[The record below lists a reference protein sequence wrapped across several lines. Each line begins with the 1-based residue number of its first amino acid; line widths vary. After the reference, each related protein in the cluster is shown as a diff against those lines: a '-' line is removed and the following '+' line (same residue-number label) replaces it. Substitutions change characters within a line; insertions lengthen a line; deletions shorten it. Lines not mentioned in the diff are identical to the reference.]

1 MIDLFR
7 LYYGSVIIIGPFRTY
22 QVLLIIATIIVIV
35 FFYRRL
41 RVKKI
46 TPATFGL
53 WVFVCLIVNFFA
65 FAPKFSDPLAGFF
78 GFGRGLDLLLV
89 FGYALLVYA
98 IFRLYV
104 KIDELNR
111 NMTELVRA
119 LAIKE
124 EIKLKDIDKEKEE

>member
-1 MIDLFR
+1 M
-7 LYYGSVIIIGPFRTY
+7 
-22 QVLLIIATIIVIV
+22 
-35 FFYRRL
+35 

-46 TPATFGL
+46 TPATFVL
-53 WVFVCLIVNFFA
+53 WVFVCLVVNFFA
-65 FAPKFSDPLAGFF
+65 FAPRFSDPLAGFF

-111 NMTELVRA
+111 NMTDLVRA
-119 LAIKE
+119 LAIKD
-124 EIKLKDIDKEKEE
+124 EIKLDDIDAEKEE

>member
-1 MIDLFR
+1 LI
-7 LYYGSVIIIGPFRTY
+7 GSVIIIGPFRTY
-22 QVLLIIATIIVIV
+22 QILLIIATILFLI

-46 TPATFGL
+46 TPASFGL
-53 WVFVCLIVNFFA
+53 CIIVSLIVNFFS
-65 FAPKFSDPLAGFF
+65 FAPRLSDPLAGFF

-89 FGYALLVYA
+89 LGFGILVYG

-111 NMTELVRA
+111 NTTELVRA
-119 LAIKE
+119 LALKD
-124 EIKLKDIDKEKEE
+124 EIKLEDIDKEEE

>member
-1 MIDLFR
+1 MTYSEFNW
-7 LYYGSVIIIGPFRTY
+7 GSVIIIGPFRTY
-22 QVLLIIATIIVIV
+22 QILLIIATIIVII

-65 FAPKFSDPLAGFF
+65 FAPKMSDPLAGFF

-89 FGYALLVYA
+89 IGFAGTVYA

-111 NMTELVRA
+111 NMTDLVRA
-119 LAIKE
+119 LAIKDEIQLEDLDE
-124 EIKLKDIDKEKEE
+124 EE

>member
-1 MIDLFR
+1 M
-7 LYYGSVIIIGPFRTY
+7 
-22 QVLLIIATIIVIV
+22 
-35 FFYRRL
+35 

>member
-1 MIDLFR
+1 M
-7 LYYGSVIIIGPFRTY
+7 
-22 QVLLIIATIIVIV
+22 
-35 FFYRRL
+35 

-53 WVFVCLIVNFFA
+53 WVFVCLLVNFFA

-98 IFRLYV
+98 MFRLYV

-111 NMTELVRA
+111 NTTELVRA
-119 LAIKE
+119 LAIKDE
-124 EIKLKDIDKEKEE
+124 VKLEDISDEKE

>member
-1 MIDLFR
+1 M
-7 LYYGSVIIIGPFRTY
+7 
-22 QVLLIIATIIVIV
+22 
-35 FFYRRL
+35 

-53 WVFVCLIVNFFA
+53 WLLVCLIVNFFA

-89 FGYALLVYA
+89 LGYALLVYA

>member
-1 MIDLFR
+1 M
-7 LYYGSVIIIGPFRTY
+7 IIGPFRTY
-22 QVLLIIATIIVIV
+22 QILLIIATILFLI

-46 TPATFGL
+46 TPASFGL
-53 WVFVCLIVNFFA
+53 CILICIIVNFFA
-65 FAPKFSDPLAGFF
+65 FAPRFSDPLAGFF

-89 FGYALLVYA
+89 LGYGILVYA

-111 NMTELVRA
+111 NTTELVRA
-119 LAIKE
+119 LAIKD
-124 EIKLKDIDKEKEE
+124 EIKLEDIDNEEE

>member
-1 MIDLFR
+1 M
-7 LYYGSVIIIGPFRTY
+7 
-22 QVLLIIATIIVIV
+22 
-35 FFYRRL
+35 

-46 TPATFGL
+46 TPATFAL
-53 WVFVCLIVNFFA
+53 WVFVCLLVNFFA
-65 FAPKFSDPLAGFF
+65 FAPKLSDPLAGFF

-111 NMTELVRA
+111 NTTELVRA
-119 LAIKE
+119 MAIKD
-124 EIKLKDIDKEKEE
+124 EIKLEEIDEDEE

>member
-1 MIDLFR
+1 M
-7 LYYGSVIIIGPFRTY
+7 
-22 QVLLIIATIIVIV
+22 IIATIIVII

-46 TPATFGL
+46 TPATFVL
-53 WVFVCLIVNFFA
+53 WVLVCLIVNFFA

-89 FGYALLVYA
+89 FGYALLVYS

-111 NMTELVRA
+111 NTTELVRA
-119 LAIKE
+119 LAIKD
-124 EIKLKDIDKEKEE
+124 EIKLEDIDNEKEE

>member
-1 MIDLFR
+1 M
-7 LYYGSVIIIGPFRTY
+7 
-22 QVLLIIATIIVIV
+22 
-35 FFYRRL
+35 
-41 RVKKI
+41 
-46 TPATFGL
+46 

-111 NMTELVRA
+111 NTTELVRA
-119 LAIKE
+119 LAIKD
-124 EIKLKDIDKEKEE
+124 EIKLEDIDNEKED

>member
-1 MIDLFR
+1 M
-7 LYYGSVIIIGPFRTY
+7 
-22 QVLLIIATIIVIV
+22 
-35 FFYRRL
+35 

-46 TPATFGL
+46 TPATFVL
-53 WVFVCLIVNFFA
+53 WALVCVVVNFFA

-89 FGYALLVYA
+89 FGYALLVYP

-111 NMTELVRA
+111 NMTDLVRA
-119 LAIKE
+119 LAIKD
-124 EIKLKDIDKEKEE
+124 EIKLEDIDVDKEE

>member
-1 MIDLFR
+1 M
-7 LYYGSVIIIGPFRTY
+7 
-22 QVLLIIATIIVIV
+22 LLIIATILFLI

-46 TPATFGL
+46 TPASFGL
-53 WVFVCLIVNFFA
+53 CFLICIIVNFFA
-65 FAPKFSDPLAGFF
+65 FAPRFSDPLAGFF

-89 FGYALLVYA
+89 LGYGILVYA

-111 NMTELVRA
+111 NTTELVRA
-119 LAIKE
+119 LAIKD
-124 EIKLKDIDKEKEE
+124 EIKLEDIDNEEE

>member
-1 MIDLFR
+1 M
-7 LYYGSVIIIGPFRTY
+7 
-22 QVLLIIATIIVIV
+22 
-35 FFYRRL
+35 

-53 WVFVCLIVNFFA
+53 WVFVCLLVNFFA

-89 FGYALLVYA
+89 LGYALLVYA

-119 LAIKE
+119 LAIKD
-124 EIKLKDIDKEKEE
+124 EIKLEEIDKED

>member
-1 MIDLFR
+1 M
-7 LYYGSVIIIGPFRTY
+7 
-22 QVLLIIATIIVIV
+22 
-35 FFYRRL
+35 

-53 WVFVCLIVNFFA
+53 WVFFFFFVNFFA

-78 GFGRGLDLLLV
+78 GFGRGLDLLLAL
-89 FGYALLVYA
+89 GYALLVYA

-119 LAIKE
+119 LAIKD
-124 EIKLKDIDKEKEE
+124 EIKLEDIDKED

>member
-1 MIDLFR
+1 M
-7 LYYGSVIIIGPFRTY
+7 
-22 QVLLIIATIIVIV
+22 
-35 FFYRRL
+35 

-53 WVFVCLIVNFFA
+53 WVFVCLLVNFFA
-65 FAPKFSDPLAGFF
+65 FAPKISDPLAGFF

-111 NMTELVRA
+111 NMTDLVRA

-124 EIKLKDIDKEKEE
+124 EIKLKDIDKED

>member
-1 MIDLFR
+1 M
-7 LYYGSVIIIGPFRTY
+7 
-22 QVLLIIATIIVIV
+22 IIATISFIV

-53 WVFVCLIVNFFA
+53 GVLVCIIINFFA
-65 FAPKFSDPLAGFF
+65 FAPKLSDPLAGFF

-89 FGYALLVYA
+89 LGYALLVYA

-111 NMTELVRA
+111 NTTELVRE
-119 LAIKE
+119 LAIRN
-124 EIKLKDIDKEKEE
+124 EIKLEDFDNEDD

>member
-1 MIDLFR
+1 M
-7 LYYGSVIIIGPFRTY
+7 
-22 QVLLIIATIIVIV
+22 
-35 FFYRRL
+35 

-53 WVFVCLIVNFFA
+53 WVFVCLLVNFFA
-65 FAPKFSDPLAGFF
+65 FAPKISDPLAGFF

-104 KIDELNR
+104 KIDEINR
-111 NMTELVRA
+111 NLTDLVRA
-119 LAIKE
+119 LAIKD
-124 EIKLKDIDKEKEE
+124 EIKLEDIDEED

>member
-1 MIDLFR
+1 MR
-7 LYYGSVIIIGPFRTY
+7 GSVIIIGPFRTY
-22 QVLLIIATIIVIV
+22 QVLLVIATIIVIIY
-35 FFYRRL
+35 FYRRL

-46 TPATFGL
+46 TPATFVL
-53 WVFVCLIVNFFA
+53 WVLVCLIVNFFA

-89 FGYALLVYA
+89 LGYALLVYA

-111 NMTELVRA
+111 NTTELVRA
-119 LAIKE
+119 LAIKD
-124 EIKLKDIDKEKEE
+124 EIKLEDIDKDEDE